1 VGRLSI
7 CASGPRVIKATTVTI
22 PSGLL
27 TQQLIVAG
35 ENLRQLRVMHLVST
49 GGVAKSLQ
57 QTLLMPLLT
66 RLPKQRVKSQVACLS
81 PSAVPAAVL
90 RQQGVPVHDIALS
103 RQRFAM
109 GGFNQL
115 LNHAKIFRPDVIQA
129 WGHTAEIVSVALRKR
144 CAWNPKVVWT
154 VSETTPLPKVAGFID
169 RQKLKYAAKFG
180 PLADRIVYASEAGAA
195 QHRRVGFPDGGY
207 AVIPPGLDA
216 ARFKPDF
223 HSRVKFREQLNLPQE
238 AFVIGMIGAFQPE
251 FDHAT
256 LIKGVGEVI
265 KTNPH
270 VYLLLA
276 GHGVQRGNAAL
287 MAMVGGGTLG
297 TRTQLLGEISDVAAF
312 YNACDVACS
321 SSLSDSERMSL
332 VTAMLCGVPC
342 VATGMGAQGEV
353 IGQFGVA
360 IEPGSPQAF
369 IRGLNRIMQLTP
381 EKRVF
386 MAQNARKHALENF
399 VYVRSLQKY
408 LQLYYDLIGRQ
419 SLVEEDVPTPEIDP
433 TLPARPNIPIETAEA
448 AAKRRKN
455 TLVEIADP
463 DSLENLAR
471 VPTEAPKQEAPKQ
484 ESDVLTAF
492 EIATAS
498 SNTVAAPTERVQ
510 TAKAD
515 HEHEDLLAPDELSSE
530 VAASIPVTVERPSP
544 TAPPVAVPRPS
555 TRPSVPRTT
564 KAPEP
569 VKDAPERKFRDTNL
583 STLAQAKATPRPT
596 KPQIVAVPKPT
607 LPSAPVLEAVAPI
620 VESKPTVT
628 AVIVESKPAVTAPA
642 YDMIDMPVP
651 AEEILAVAEEKPV
664 ATPAVPAAAPDVQ
677 AEIATSVDERSA
689 LQLELLPDPSSDP
702 QLATGS

>member
-1 VGRLSI
+1 
-7 CASGPRVIKATTVTI
+7 
-22 PSGLL
+22 
-27 TQQLIVAG
+27 
-35 ENLRQLRVMHLVST
+35 MHLVST

>member
-1 VGRLSI
+1 
-7 CASGPRVIKATTVTI
+7 
-22 PSGLL
+22 
-27 TQQLIVAG
+27 
-35 ENLRQLRVMHLVST
+35 MHLVST

-332 VTAMLCGVPC
+332 VTAMLSTNV
-342 VATGMGAQGEV
+342 
-353 IGQFGVA
+353 
-360 IEPGSPQAF
+360 SP
-369 IRGLNRIMQLTP
+369 
-381 EKRVF
+381 
-386 MAQNARKHALENF
+386 
-399 VYVRSLQKY
+399 
-408 LQLYYDLIGRQ
+408 
-419 SLVEEDVPTPEIDP
+419 
-433 TLPARPNIPIETAEA
+433 
-448 AAKRRKN
+448 
-455 TLVEIADP
+455 
-463 DSLENLAR
+463 
-471 VPTEAPKQEAPKQ
+471 
-484 ESDVLTAF
+484 
-492 EIATAS
+492 
-498 SNTVAAPTERVQ
+498 
-510 TAKAD
+510 
-515 HEHEDLLAPDELSSE
+515 
-530 VAASIPVTVERPSP
+530 
-544 TAPPVAVPRPS
+544 
-555 TRPSVPRTT
+555 
-564 KAPEP
+564 
-569 VKDAPERKFRDTNL
+569 
-583 STLAQAKATPRPT
+583 
-596 KPQIVAVPKPT
+596 
-607 LPSAPVLEAVAPI
+607 
-620 VESKPTVT
+620 
-628 AVIVESKPAVTAPA
+628 
-642 YDMIDMPVP
+642 
-651 AEEILAVAEEKPV
+651 
-664 ATPAVPAAAPDVQ
+664 
-677 AEIATSVDERSA
+677 
-689 LQLELLPDPSSDP
+689 
-702 QLATGS
+702 

>member
-1 VGRLSI
+1 
-7 CASGPRVIKATTVTI
+7 
-22 PSGLL
+22 
-27 TQQLIVAG
+27 
-35 ENLRQLRVMHLVST
+35 
-49 GGVAKSLQ
+49 
-57 QTLLMPLLT
+57 MPLLT

-81 PSAVPAAVL
+81 PGVVPAAVL

-103 RQRFAM
+103 RHRFAL
-109 GGFNQL
+109 GAFNQL

-129 WGHTAEIVSVALRKR
+129 WGHTAQIVSLALRSR

-154 VSETTPLPKVAGFID
+154 VTETMPLPKVAGFVD
-169 RQKLKYAAKFG
+169 RQKLKYAAKFSAR
-180 PLADRIVYASEAGAA
+180 ADRIVYASEASGA
-195 QHRRVGFPDGGY
+195 QHRRVGFPDDGH

-216 ARFKPDF
+216 TRFKPDF
-223 HSRVKFREQLNLPQE
+223 HSRVKYREQLNLPQD
-238 AFVIGMIGAFQPE
+238 AFVVGMIGAFQAE

-256 LIKGVGEVI
+256 LIKGVGEII

-297 TRTQLLGEISDVAAF
+297 TRTQLVGEISDAAAF

-321 SSLSDSERMSL
+321 SSLSDTERMSL
-332 VTAMLCGVPC
+332 VMAMLCGVPC

-399 VYVRSLQKY
+399 VHVRSLQKY

-419 SLVEEDVPTPEIDP
+419 SLVEEDVPTPQIDP
-433 TLPARPNIPIETAEA
+433 TLPVRPNIPIETAEA
-448 AAKRRKN
+448 AAKRRKS

-471 VPTEAPKQEAPKQ
+471 VPTDGPAAEAPKQ
-484 ESDVLTAF
+484 ESDVLTSF

-498 SNTVAAPTERVQ
+498 TDSIAAPTERVQ

-515 HEHEDLLAPDELSSE
+515 HEHEDLLAPDVLASS
-530 VAASIPVTVERPSP
+530 VAESASIPVEKPSAA
-544 TAPPVAVPRPS
+544 APPVAIPRPS
-555 TRPSVPRTT
+555 TRPPLSRTT

-569 VKDAPERKFRDTNL
+569 VKDLPERKFRDTNL
-583 STLAQAKATPRPT
+583 ATLAQAKSTPRPN
-596 KPQIVAVPKPT
+596 KPQIAAVPKPAT
-607 LPSAPVLEAVAPI
+607 STPPLPEPVAQ
-620 VESKPTVT
+620 T
-628 AVIVESKPAVTAPA
+628 VESKPAAPVPT
-642 YDMIDMPVP
+642 YDVIDMP
-651 AEEILAVAEEKPV
+651 LAVEEL
-664 ATPAVPAAAPDVQ
+664 AVKDKQAIESAAAPAVVPETS
-677 AEIATSVDERSA
+677 AASGSSVDERA
-689 LQLELLPDPSSDP
+689 AMQLELLPEPSSDP